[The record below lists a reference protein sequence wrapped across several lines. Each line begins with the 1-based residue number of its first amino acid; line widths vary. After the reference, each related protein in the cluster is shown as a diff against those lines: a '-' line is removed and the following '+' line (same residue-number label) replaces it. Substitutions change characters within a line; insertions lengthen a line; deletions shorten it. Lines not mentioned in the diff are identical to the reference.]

1 MTKTSADDENMIQI
15 FRWHANEVLQKDPAQ
30 VGETLRRRC
39 LYVSVGTKHSVSYLE
54 PHHQMQFIQANA
66 ALRTGS
72 GTQSFRGWGGT
83 VSDTNTCRDP
93 LSHPSYTGR
102 VLTSVSLPWKPA
114 QLSLVVGLWSDTD
127 ADSTVKATGWLNN
140 MNYTSELNIYD
151 MVVVVVVS

>member
-1 MTKTSADDENMIQI
+1 
-15 FRWHANEVLQKDPAQ
+15 
-30 VGETLRRRC
+30 
-39 LYVSVGTKHSVSYLE
+39 
-54 PHHQMQFIQANA
+54 MQFIQADA

-72 GTQSFRGWGGT
+72 GTQSFQGGT

-102 VLTSVSLPWKPA
+102 VLTSVSLPWKPD

-127 ADSTVKATGWLNN
+127 ADSTVKATGGLNK

-151 MVVVVVVS
+151 VVVVVVVGGVFHIVQMNLILWNS